1 MKHIRYL
8 AVLLA
13 LAVPG
18 ANAIQAPGSAEE
30 VRERL
35 RAFGQVCR
43 TGEICPAPS
52 AEPTLPGDG
61 PNWAV
66 VDSVDSRGEQTGQQ
80 NVKSR
85 WVSSE
90 IRWPETSA
98 SITFSTGMD
107 SSMRFTYLNL
117 AGGEKSRY
125 GGWENHWMTLGVGE
139 REKDFRVRRPSG
151 EQQVLLLGTGP
162 ANFLKQALKEF
173 TGETLTVRLRFQ
185 GEAPVVFRFPLEGAA
200 ESMHAIGIVDEST
213 VEAIANRAANGETSA
228 EAPAAEAPT
237 ASPLALTASGG
248 PRSGQQIYDTF
259 CFACHATGVTEAP
272 LFGSLEQ
279 WQRRIDKGM
288 DTLVATSLTGLNLMP
303 PMGICMSCTED
314 EMRDAIQYIVDN
326 AH

>member
-8 AVLLA
+8 AVLLV

-18 ANAIQAPGSAEE
+18 ANAIQAAGSPEE

-35 RAFGQVCR
+35 RPFGQVCR

-52 AEPTLPGDG
+52 AEATLPGDG
-61 PNWAV
+61 PNWTV
-66 VDSVDSRGEQTGQQ
+66 LDSVDSRGEQTGQR
-80 NVKSR
+80 NVTSR

-98 SITFSTGMD
+98 SITLSTGMD

-125 GGWENHWMTLGVGE
+125 GGWENHWMTLRVGE

-162 ANFLKQALKEF
+162 ANFLKQALEEYA
-173 TGETLTVRLRFQ
+173 GETLTVQLRFQ
-185 GEAPVVFRFPLEGAA
+185 GEGSVVFRFPLEGAA
-200 ESMHAIGIVDEST
+200 ESLHAVGMIDEAA
-213 VEAIANRAANGETSA
+213 VVAIARLAADGAA
-228 EAPAAEAPT
+228 EAPAAPAPT
-237 ASPLALTASGG
+237 PAPVALTASGG
-248 PRSGQQIYDTF
+248 RRTGQQIYDTF

-279 WQRRIDKGM
+279 WQPRIDKGV

>member
-1 MKHIRYL
+1 MKHLRYL

-18 ANAIQAPGSAEE
+18 ANAIQAPGSPEE

-43 TGEICPAPS
+43 MGEICPAPS
-52 AEPTLPGDG
+52 AGPTLPGDG
-61 PNWAV
+61 PNWTV
-66 VDSVDSRGEQTGQQ
+66 MDPVDSPAEQTGQR

-85 WVSSE
+85 WVSTD

-98 SITFSTGMD
+98 SITLSTGMD
-107 SSMRFTYLNL
+107 SSMRFTYLAL

-151 EQQVLLLGTGP
+151 EQRVLLLGTGP
-162 ANFLKQALKEF
+162 ANFLKQALEEYA
-173 TGETLTVRLRFQ
+173 GETLTVQLRFQ
-185 GEAPVVFRFPLEGAA
+185 GEGPVEFRFPLEGAA
-200 ESMHAIGIVDEST
+200 ESLHAVGMIDEAA
-213 VEAIANRAANGETSA
+213 VEAIARLAADREA
-228 EAPAAEAPT
+228 EAPAALPPTPAPV
-237 ASPLALTASGG
+237 ALTASGG
-248 PRSGQQIYDTF
+248 PRTGQQIYDTF

-279 WQRRIDKGM
+279 WQPRIDKGM

-314 EMRDAIQYIVDN
+314 EMRDAIQYMIDSTQ
-326 AH
+326 